1 MNHTCLYRIMLAS
14 VTLGALTSF
23 AQTVGKVFLL
33 KGNAVSFTEASP
45 KETKVVQ
52 NGPVQSKDILRTEA
66 NANLEIGFLDATS
79 CKLGPSTELSIEEY
93 RFVRDQQNSAFKA
106 TLKKGKA
113 TFSTGKMVSDNPEN
127 FKITTPSATIG
138 VRGCL
143 FDLNQEEADRLVI
156 TVLEVGKTN
165 GPSIFVKT
173 LSGVKYEFSA
183 AGFVIIQNNQII
195 NSGPTIPPSRPIAPM
210 PLNNIP
216 VNRVIQLDKP
226 PSSHQPPY
234 GG

>member
-1 MNHTCLYRIMLAS
+1 MIAS

-33 KGNAVSFTEASP
+33 KGNAVSFTEANP
-45 KETKVVQ
+45 KETAIAQNAPVQ
-52 NGPVQSKDILRTEA
+52 NKDILRTAA

-79 CKLGPSTELSIEEY
+79 CKLGPSTELSVEEY

-113 TFSTGKMVSDNPEN
+113 TFSTGKMVTDNPEN

-143 FDLNQEEADRLVI
+143 FDLNQEESDRLVI
-156 TVLEVGKTN
+156 TVHEVGKTK

-173 LSGVKYEFSA
+173 ISGAKYEFSA
-183 AGFVIIQNNQII
+183 AGFVIIQNNQVI
-195 NSGPTIPPSRPIAPM
+195 NSGPSIPPSLPITPM

-216 VNRVIQLDKP
+216 INRVIQLDKP
-226 PSSHQPPY
+226 QASEHPHYPF
-234 GG
+234 